1 MTTTEAIAE
10 LKNVAG
16 KQLDP
21 ELVPLFLEVI
31 EEEQSNLAT
40 VKMTL
45 G

>member
-1 MTTTEAIAE
+1 MWPE
-10 LKNVAG
+10 NS
-16 KQLDP
+16 LDP

-40 VKMTL
+40 VKMTV